1 MHQGQESFCARC
13 GAILQRKK
21 VYGQERPCCPRCGY
35 VVYYNPKLVAVGIL
49 VNDGKVLLVRRGMNP
64 GKGLWGMPGG
74 YVDMGEVIE
83 EAVEREV
90 WEETGLKTQA
100 RRLVGLHSEAGQ
112 AQVLA
117 VYEMESVSGEVTPG
131 EEVMDAAF
139 FPLDDLP
146 PMAFPRDLKLLAPYI
161 QRQA

>member
-1 MHQGQESFCARC
+1 M
-13 GAILQRKK
+13 
-21 VYGQERPCCPRCGY
+21 
-35 VVYYNPKLVAVGIL
+35 VYYNPKLVAVGIL

-83 EAVEREV
+83 EAVAREV